1 MAHAAYLTY
10 AEYTGYGGT
19 LPETEFTLAEFK
31 ARKQIDYWTDSR
43 VQNMAEV
50 PAAVKLCMMSV
61 IKFEQKFSADAQTDS
76 PVVASF
82 NTDGYSES
90 YGSVSEQAAAAENGL
105 YKSIRSLLYGE
116 TDDEGTPLLY
126 RGVYG

>member
-1 MAHAAYLTY
+1 MVYLTY
-10 AEYTGYGGT
+10 EEYKGYGGD
-19 LPETEFTLAEFK
+19 LPETDFILFEHR
-31 ARKQIDYWTDSR
+31 ARKRIDYWTDCR

-50 PAAVKLCMMSV
+50 PEAVKLCMMQI
-61 IKFEQKFSADAQTDS
+61 IKFDGKFGTDAQTDN

-90 YGSVSEQAAAAENGL
+90 YGSASDQAAAAETSL
-105 YKSIRSLLYGE
+105 YKTVRSLLYGE
-116 TDDEGTPLLY
+116 KDDYGTPLLY